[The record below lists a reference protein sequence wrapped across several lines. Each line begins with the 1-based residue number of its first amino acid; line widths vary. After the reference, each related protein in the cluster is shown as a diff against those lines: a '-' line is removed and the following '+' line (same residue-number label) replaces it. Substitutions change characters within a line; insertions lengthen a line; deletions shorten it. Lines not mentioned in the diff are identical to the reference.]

1 MPECNVLPTE
11 NGVLKE
17 SVLPEDKEPNIVN
30 EVAVSKSQG
39 TLFLMNESKGI
50 FIFCFSF

>member
-1 MPECNVLPTE
+1 LPTE

-17 SVLPEDKEPNIVN
+17 SVLLPDKEPNIVN

>member
-1 MPECNVLPTE
+1 MPTE

-17 SVLPEDKEPNIVN
+17 SVLLPDKEPNIVN